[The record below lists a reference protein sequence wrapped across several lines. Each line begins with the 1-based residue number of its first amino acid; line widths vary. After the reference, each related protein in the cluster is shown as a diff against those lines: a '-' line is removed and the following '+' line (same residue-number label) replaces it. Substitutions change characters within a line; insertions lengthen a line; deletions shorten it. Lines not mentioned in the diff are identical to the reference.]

1 MKIRAGSFI
10 TIFVLAVLC
19 FVFFNEALAAGVT
32 TFNVVDLGAEPDGE
46 TDAAEIFQRAWC
58 AACGSP
64 DPAKIYVPE
73 GMFLIRQAYFSG
85 PCENNNIVF
94 EIWGTLLAPSDYN
107 VIGNDDN
114 WLAFENVDGVAIIG
128 GKLYGQGAGL
138 WACKDSGNEC
148 PKGATNLSITNSK
161 NVVVTGLLS
170 LNSQMFHVVV
180 NRCSSVTMQ
189 DIEIKAPGDSPNTD
203 GIHVQLSY
211 DVTILNSKITTGDD
225 CISIGPGTK
234 NLWMENILCGP
245 GHGVSIGSLAKNLTE
260 KGVQNVTLKTA
271 TFKNTQNGVR
281 IKAWGRPSKGFAK
294 KIVFKDLKMRNVHN
308 PILIDQNYCPDNKNC
323 PGQASGVK
331 IMDVTYQNIL
341 GTSATEVAVK
351 FDCSKKNPCKRI
363 RMSNVKLKFKK
374 KRARASC
381 AYVAGE
387 AYGQIEP
394 SSCL

>member
-1 MKIRAGSFI
+1 MRATGSFI
-10 TIFVLAVLC
+10 TIFVWAVLC

-94 EIWGTLLAPSDYN
+94 EIWGTLVAPSDYN

-114 WLAFENVDGVAIIG
+114 WLAFEYVDGVAIIG

-148 PKGATNLSITNSK
+148 PKGAT
-161 NVVVTGLLS
+161 
-170 LNSQMFHVVV
+170 
-180 NRCSSVTMQ
+180 
-189 DIEIKAPGDSPNTD
+189 
-203 GIHVQLSY
+203 
-211 DVTILNSKITTGDD
+211 
-225 CISIGPGTK
+225 
-234 NLWMENILCGP
+234 
-245 GHGVSIGSLAKNLTE
+245 
-260 KGVQNVTLKTA
+260 
-271 TFKNTQNGVR
+271 
-281 IKAWGRPSKGFAK
+281 
-294 KIVFKDLKMRNVHN
+294 
-308 PILIDQNYCPDNKNC
+308 
-323 PGQASGVK
+323 ASGVK
-331 IMDVTYQNIL
+331 IMDVTYQNIV

-363 RMSNVKLKFKK
+363 RMSNVKLKFKQ